1 MKKSAIKNLYI
12 PDDWDEVKFRQVFGF
27 GKGLS
32 ITKDDLVEEGIPV
45 VSYGQVHAKINTG
58 TGLNDDLYRY
68 VPESYLRSGKNCM
81 VRKNDFIFADTS
93 EDYAGI
99 GNCVFVDRDDL
110 IFAGYH
116 SIIVRPIR
124 QDIFPKYFAYL
135 FLSNCWRDQIR
146 ASVMGIKVFSITQKL
161 LRDTYVILPP
171 IDEQRKITSILDDEC
186 SKVDRICT
194 ELEKQIELL
203 KRYKKAIISHAVT
216 KGLNPAVST
225 KDTAIGY
232 IGKIP
237 SHWDAKRMKYI
248 LAAPLQYG
256 ANETGDEYNE
266 DWPRYIRI
274 TDITEDNELKR

>member
-1 MKKSAIKNLYI
+1 
-12 PDDWDEVKFRQVFGF
+12 
-27 GKGLS
+27 
-32 ITKDDLVEEGIPV
+32 
-45 VSYGQVHAKINTG
+45 
-58 TGLNDDLYRY
+58 
-68 VPESYLRSGKNCM
+68 
-81 VRKNDFIFADTS
+81 
-93 EDYAGI
+93 
-99 GNCVFVDRDDL
+99 
-110 IFAGYH
+110 
-116 SIIVRPIR
+116 
-124 QDIFPKYFAYL
+124 
-135 FLSNCWRDQIR
+135 
-146 ASVMGIKVFSITQKL
+146 MGIKVFSITQKL

-266 DWPRYIRI
+266 DWPRLYP
-274 TDITEDNELKR
+274 DH